1 MGLINRNALRHGM
14 CGTRQQDG
22 AQPDRR
28 GKQFDGETGFRL
40 YTLLMA
46 RPILLAVDDDT
57 SVLEAVVQDLRRQ
70 YGATYRVMRA
80 ASGPAAL
87 DTLAQLKS
95 RDEPVAL
102 IISDQRMPGM
112 SGVEMLESARAIY
125 PDARRILL
133 TAYADTEAA
142 IRAINSARIHY
153 YLNKPWDPPEEK
165 LYPVVTDLLD
175 DWQAGFLPPFEGLRV
190 IGHRWSL
197 NDHRLRNFLSRNHVP
212 YRWIDVSVGD
222 EALALL
228 KDRGLDPEKLPVVL
242 LSDGAVLVDPD
253 LETLAGRV
261 GLRVQAAQDFY
272 DIVIVGAGPAGLA
285 AAVYGASE
293 GLRTVVIE
301 PEAPG
306 GQAGSSS
313 RIENYLGFPSG
324 VTGADLGRR
333 AYAQAS
339 RFGAEFV
346 TQRATGM
353 RIDGQYRFL
362 QLADGREVSSH
373 CVLLAPGVQYRKL
386 DIPGAARLTGRG
398 IYYGAALVE
407 ALACKDEDVFIVGG
421 ANSAGQAALHFAKY
435 ATKVTMLVRGE
446 GLSATM
452 SKYLIDEIARTS
464 NIVVEART
472 QIIEAIG
479 EEHLAALRLRGPS
492 GEVEVPASS
501 LFVFI
506 GAAPVTTWLPPCIMR
521 DEKGFILAGPDLRHD
536 GKLPEVWNEK
546 REPFLLESSVP
557 GVFVAGDVRSGS
569 VKRVASAVG
578 EGSIA
583 VQFMHQYLAGF

>member
-1 MGLINRNALRHGM
+1 
-14 CGTRQQDG
+14 
-22 AQPDRR
+22 
-28 GKQFDGETGFRL
+28 
-40 YTLLMA
+40 MA
-46 RPILLAVDDDT
+46 RPILLAVDDDV
-57 SVLEAVVQDLRRQ
+57 SVLEAVVQDLRRK
-70 YGATYRVMRA
+70 YGETYRIMRA

-87 DTLAQLKS
+87 DTLAQLKT
-95 RDEPVAL
+95 REEPVAL

-112 SGVEMLESARAIY
+112 TGVEMLERARDIY

-142 IRAINSARIHY
+142 IRAINTARIHY

-165 LYPVVTDLLD
+165 LYPVVNDLLD

-212 YRWIDVSVGD
+212 YRWIDVSAGD
-222 EALALL
+222 EGLNLL
-228 KDRGLDPEKLPVVL
+228 KERELDPEKVPVVL
-242 LSDGAVLVDPD
+242 LSDGTVLVDPD
-253 LETLAGRV
+253 LETLAGSV

-272 DIVIVGAGPAGLA
+272 DIVVVGAGPAGLA

-333 AYAQAS
+333 AYAQAA

-362 QLADGREVSSH
+362 QLADGREISSH

-386 DIPGAARLTGRG
+386 DIPGADRLTGRG

-407 ALACKDEDVFIVGG
+407 ALGCQGEEVFMVGG
-421 ANSAGQAALHFAKY
+421 ANSAGQAALHFARY
-435 ATKVTMLVRGE
+435 ATKVTMLVRGV

-452 SKYLIDEIARTS
+452 SKYLIDEIAHTS
-464 NIVVEART
+464 NIVVDASTQVLEAL
-472 QIIEAIG
+472 G
-479 EEHLAALRLRGPS
+479 DEHLAELRLRNPS
-492 GEVEVPASS
+492 GEVEVPASM
-501 LFVFI
+501 LFIFI
-506 GAAPVTTWLPPCIMR
+506 GAAPVTSWLPKCILR
-521 DEKGFILAGPDLRHD
+521 DEKGFILAGPDLRKD
-536 GKLPEVWNEK
+536 GKLPEVWTEK
-546 REPFLLESSVP
+546 RDPFLLETSVP
-557 GVFVAGDVRSGS
+557 GVFVAGDVRAGS

>member
-1 MGLINRNALRHGM
+1 
-14 CGTRQQDG
+14 
-22 AQPDRR
+22 
-28 GKQFDGETGFRL
+28 
-40 YTLLMA
+40 MA
-46 RPILLAVDDDT
+46 RPILLAVDDDV
-57 SVLEAVVQDLRRQ
+57 SVLEAVVQDLRRK
-70 YGATYRVMRA
+70 YGETYRIMRA

-87 DTLAQLKS
+87 DTLAQLKT
-95 RDEPVAL
+95 REEPVAL

-112 SGVEMLESARAIY
+112 TGVEMLERAREIY

-142 IRAINSARIHY
+142 IRAINTARIHY

-165 LYPVVTDLLD
+165 LYPVVNDLLD

-212 YRWIDVSVGD
+212 YRWIDVSAGD
-222 EALALL
+222 EGLNLL
-228 KDRGLDPEKLPVVL
+228 KERELDPEKVPVVL
-242 LSDGAVLVDPD
+242 LSDGSVLVDPD
-253 LETLAGRV
+253 LETLAGSV

-272 DIVIVGAGPAGLA
+272 DIVVVGAGPAGLA

-333 AYAQAS
+333 AYAQAA

-362 QLADGREVSSH
+362 QLADGREISSH

-386 DIPGAARLTGRG
+386 DIPGADRLTGRG

-407 ALACKDEDVFIVGG
+407 ALACQGEEVFMVGG
-421 ANSAGQAALHFAKY
+421 ANSAGQAALHFARY
-435 ATKVTMLVRGE
+435 ATKVTMLVRGM

-452 SKYLIDEIARTS
+452 SKYLIDEIVRTS
-464 NIVVEART
+464 NIVVDAGTQVVEAL
-472 QIIEAIG
+472 G
-479 EEHLAALRLRGPS
+479 DEHLAELRLRNPS
-492 GEVEVPASS
+492 GEVDVPASM

-506 GAAPVTTWLPPCIMR
+506 GAAPVTAWLPQSIMR
-521 DEKGFILAGPDLRHD
+521 DEKGFILAGPDLRKD
-536 GKLPEVWNEK
+536 GKLPEVWTEK
-546 REPFLLESSVP
+546 RDPFLLETSVP
-557 GVFVAGDVRSGS
+557 GVFVAGDVRAGS

>member
-1 MGLINRNALRHGM
+1 
-14 CGTRQQDG
+14 
-22 AQPDRR
+22 
-28 GKQFDGETGFRL
+28 
-40 YTLLMA
+40 MA
-46 RPILLAVDDDT
+46 RPILLAVDDDV

-102 IISDQRMPGM
+102 LISDQRMPGM
-112 SGVEMLESARAIY
+112 SGVEMLERARTIY

-142 IRAINSARIHY
+142 IRAINTARIHY

-165 LYPVVTDLLD
+165 LYPVITDLLE
-175 DWQAGFLPPFEGLRV
+175 DWQAGYRPPFEGLRV
-190 IGHRWSL
+190 IGHRWML
-197 NDHRLRNFLSRNHVP
+197 RDHKVRNFLSRNHVP
-212 YRWIDVSVGD
+212 YRWMDVTDDPEVIK
-222 EALALL
+222 LL
-228 KDRGLDPEKLPVVL
+228 TDRQLDPARLPVVL
-242 LSDGAVLVDPD
+242 FADGSLLVDPE
-253 LETLAGRV
+253 LEELGARV
-261 GLRVQAAQDFY
+261 GLSTQAVQDFY
-272 DIVIVGAGPAGLA
+272 DMVVVGAGPAGLA

-293 GLRTVVIE
+293 GLRTLVIE

-333 AYAQAS
+333 AYTQAL
-339 RFGAEFV
+339 RFGTEFLM
-346 TQRATGM
+346 QRAIGL
-353 RIDGQYRFL
+353 RIEGQYRFVT
-362 QLADGREVSSH
+362 LADGREVSSH
-373 CVLLAPGVQYRKL
+373 TVLLAPGVQYRKL
-386 DIPGAARLTGRG
+386 DVPGAERLTGRG
-398 IYYGAALVE
+398 VYYGAALVE
-407 ALACKDEDVFIVGG
+407 AVACKGEEVFVVGG

-435 ATKVTMLVRGE
+435 ASKVTMLVRSD

-452 SKYLIDEIARTS
+452 SKYLIDEIAGTS
-464 NIVVEART
+464 NIVVETRT
-472 QIIEAIG
+472 QVVEALG
-479 EEHLAALRLRGPS
+479 EERLAAVRLQGPN
-492 GEVEVPASS
+492 GESQHPASS

-506 GAAPVTTWLPPCIMR
+506 GAAPATAWLPACVLR
-521 DEKGFILAGPDLRHD
+521 DKYGFLLAGPDLHSD
-536 GKLPEVWNEK
+536 GGLTEVWRER

-557 GVFVAGDVRSGS
+557 GVFVAGDVRHGS

-583 VQFMHQYLAGF
+583 VQLVHQYLAGF

>member
-1 MGLINRNALRHGM
+1 M
-14 CGTRQQDG
+14 T
-22 AQPDRR
+22 
-28 GKQFDGETGFRL
+28 
-40 YTLLMA
+40 
-46 RPILLAVDDDT
+46 RPILLAVDDDV

-70 YGATYRVMRA
+70 YGAVYRVIRA
-80 ASGPAAL
+80 AGGQAAL
-87 DTLAQLKS
+87 DTLVQLKP
-95 RDEPVAL
+95 RQETVAL

-112 SGVEMLESARAIY
+112 TGVEFLERARDLY
-125 PDARRILL
+125 PEARRVLL
-133 TAYADTEAA
+133 TAYADTDAA

-165 LYPVVTDLLD
+165 LYPVLNDLLE
-175 DWQAGFLPPFEGLRV
+175 DWKATFQPPFEGLRV

-197 NDHRLRNFLSRNHVP
+197 SDHRVRSFLSSNHVP
-212 YRWIDVSVGD
+212 YRWFDIAAHP
-222 EALALL
+222 EAMEMLNERQINP
-228 KDRGLDPEKLPVVL
+228 DQLPVVL
-242 LSDGAVLVDPD
+242 FSDGTALTNAEPD
-253 LETLAGRV
+253 ALAARV
-261 GLRVQAAQDFY
+261 GMRVQAAQDFY
-272 DIVIVGAGPAGLA
+272 DMVVVGAGPAGLA

-293 GLRTVVIE
+293 GLRTLVIE

-313 RIENYLGFPSG
+313 KIENYLGFPAG

-333 AYAQAS
+333 AHTQAS

-346 TQRATGM
+346 TQRATGL
-353 RIDGQYRFL
+353 RIDGQYRFI

-373 CVLLAPGVQYRKL
+373 VVLLAPGVQYRKL
-386 DIPGAARLTGRG
+386 DIPGAERLTGRG

-407 ALACKDEDVFIVGG
+407 AASCKDEHVYVVGG

-435 ATKVTMLVRGE
+435 ACRVTMLVRGE

-452 SKYLIDEIARTS
+452 SKYLIDEIGRTS

-472 QIIEAIG
+472 QVLEAIG
-479 EEHLAALRLRGPS
+479 EERLEALRLKGPS
-492 GEVEVPASS
+492 GEATQPATS

-506 GAAPVTTWLPPCIMR
+506 GAAPGTDWLPPLVLR
-521 DEKGFILAGPDLRHD
+521 DENGFLLAGPDLKAA
-536 GKLPEVWNEK
+536 GKLPELWSEK

-557 GVFVAGDVRSGS
+557 GVFVAGDVRHGS

-583 VQFMHQYLAGF
+583 VQFAHQYLAGF